1 MAASRRSWSLS
12 LMPPE
17 IIQKIFYKTPA
28 EALVRAKPTC
38 KEWYALLTDE
48 TFINEHFNRSKEH
61 FLRIF
66 DTVQIMDPVTTTSSV
81 SPVLDELRQHPYKI
95 TSVHPLLVHCDGLM
109 LVGSYMWKC
118 RDDGSRYANLALWN
132 PVLRNIRWIEPSRSI
147 TTSDYHGIGY
157 DKNNRNDGYNI
168 LRFASRPWET
178 ERYEGDEPKVEIY
191 ECKTS
196 SWRTLDVE
204 LDMDVNIM
212 PFCVAVM
219 GNMYWI
225 AFRDVEEEEI
235 IRGFDFTD
243 ETFKDI
249 CLCPTSYVNSHL
261 SCFNGD
267 SLSFLKQD
275 QTSRNIEVWVSSKLG
290 GGDGDVSFSK
300 YFSLS
305 CPDLPALQVQ
315 ANAAR
320 PVYCFVKPKSVIV
333 WCVEVEGKGTDK
345 AFTCCTLYEI
355 DEGGVKSKRET
366 ERNYLRDYSSAFRCG
381 YVYVPTFVFGLC
393 LLIFCHVYRERNY
406 MILLCLCRCY

>member
-81 SPVLDELRQHPYKI
+81 SPVPNELLQHPFKI
-95 TSVHPLLVHCDGLM
+95 DTLVYTLMVHCDGLM

-118 RDDGSRYANLALWN
+118 RDDGSRFSNLALWN
-132 PVLRNIRWIEPSRSI
+132 PVLRNLRWIEPSRSI

-157 DKNNRNDGYNI
+157 DKNNRSDGYKI
-168 LRFASRPWET
+168 LRFASRPWEI
-178 ERYEGDEPKVEIY
+178 ERYEGDEPEVEIY

-212 PFCVAVM
+212 PICVAVM

-225 AFRDVEEEEI
+225 AFRDVEEEEGDDDDEEEEEFI
-235 IRGFDFTD
+235 LSFDFSD

-249 CLCPTSYVNSHL
+249 CFCPPSYENYQL
-261 SCFNGD
+261 GCLDGD
-267 SLSFLKQD
+267 SLSLLQQD
-275 QTSRNIEVWVSSKLG
+275 QASGNIQVWVSSKLG
-290 GGDGDVSFSK
+290 DGDVTFSK
-300 YFSLS
+300 CFSLS
-305 CPDLPALQVQ
+305 GPVLPALWVD
-315 ANAAR
+315 ADAAS
-320 PVYCFVKPKSVIV
+320 PVYCFVKPKSVSV
-333 WCVEVEGKGTDK
+333 WCVGVEREGDK
-345 AFTCCTLYEI
+345 VCTCLTLYDINE
-355 DEGGVKSKRET
+355 DGMRTRTVTKRY
-366 ERNYLRDYSSAFRCG
+366 NVRDYSRAFRCG
-381 YVYVPTFVFGLC
+381 YVYVPS
-393 LLIFCHVYRERNY
+393 
-406 MILLCLCRCY
+406 MIPLPWVRD